1 MEVWAVVGKIF
12 AVLFGGWAL
21 ITLLKFFVEDVC
33 AKSLRENLKFKYID
47 SDIKDMRER
56 WKDMVERVAR
66 LEAYAKSLDNK
77 KGDK

>member
-1 MEVWAVVGKIF
+1 MEAWAIIGKIF
-12 AVLFGGWAL
+12 AVLFGGWAC

-33 AKSLRENLKFKYID
+33 AKSVREHLKFKYID
-47 SDIKDMRER
+47 ADIKDLRER

-77 KGDK
+77 KVDK